1 MTLKQLAD
9 ETVVELEKAFP
20 DVDLSDETRQK
31 ISKIVERTLIKT
43 VQQAEQ
49 THRTATK
56 FCCGPEADMAHKINE
71 EVKRANVAL
80 TANLMA
86 LR

>member
-9 ETVVELEKAFP
+9 ETVVELERAFP
-20 DVDLSDETRQK
+20 DVELTDDARNT

-43 VQQAEQ
+43 VEQAEQ
-49 THRTATK
+49 AHRTATRV
-56 FCCGPEADMAHKINE
+56 CCGAEADMAHKINE